1 MSGGVA
7 FVLDEFGEL
16 ERQCNMG
23 LVELAQLSDFG
34 DRDLLRRLV
43 EQHAHYT
50 GSARAKREL
59 GQWDRALRRFVVVVP
74 REYREALERQADAD
88 AAVMAARRGLATAEA
103 RHA

>member
-1 MSGGVA
+1 MA

-23 LVELAQLSDFG
+23 LVDLSHVTDFAQ
-34 DRDLLRRLV
+34 RDQLRRLI
-43 EQHAHYT
+43 EQHAHFT

-59 GQWDRALRRFVVVVP
+59 GQWERAVKRFVAVVP
-74 REYREALERQADAD
+74 REYKQALERQSEAD
-88 AAVMAARRGLATAEA
+88 AAIAAARHGLAIAEA